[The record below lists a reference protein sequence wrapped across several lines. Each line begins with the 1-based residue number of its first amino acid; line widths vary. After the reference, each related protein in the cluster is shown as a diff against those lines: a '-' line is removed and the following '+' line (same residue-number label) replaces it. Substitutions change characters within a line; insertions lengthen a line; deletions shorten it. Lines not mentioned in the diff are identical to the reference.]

1 MKRLLVVLLLALVAG
16 CSRCGPQKPAGASA
30 QPVERVLPAGAVG
43 AVIVPQLASAG
54 QKLKLIEALKVTGFA
69 AQLQGFGDGKAL
81 ADALVQEVGIDVRSP
96 EALEK
101 AGVDGA
107 RAAGVAALIS
117 GQVYLALPVK
127 DPQKFHGVLEQLA
140 HRRLGAGA
148 GGEQKFGELTV
159 KTFSA
164 RQGQPPKLG
173 YALAHGYAL
182 ITDGAGVG
190 KLAGLAAM
198 TETDSLASDRGYMA
212 QLKQLPAERDVV
224 VYLPTGTPALATA
237 PFTSAA
243 GAVSLT
249 PAGLSVLINATW
261 KGDPAELA
269 MLQPQ
274 TGAQALAGYLP
285 RDAFLVARYTGDPA
299 RLGPWV
305 RDLLGK
311 YLVRAFDEGGFDL
324 KTQVLEQ
331 LKPGL
336 VAALSL
342 SDRPPMDK
350 GLPAFDIRQTN
361 PFTYAH
367 LSAVAPTKSKDAA
380 LPALEKVA
388 ALAPRFGAT
397 MELRTRAEDGQQAMI
412 TTWAQGEG
420 VHFAPKGELL
430 FFASPIQRLDALV
443 KSDGKGDSPVTPLG
457 DDALAVA
464 VDLTRLAASVR
475 ALPDSAWGIG
485 GFAIKATTVRWL
497 DATDDLKGV
506 SLSVGAKDK
515 VVQARLQLTLGGGA
529 AKAP

>member
-1 MKRLLVVLLLALVAG
+1 MKRLSAVLVLALVAG
-16 CSRCGPQKPAGASA
+16 CSKCGRERPAGASG

-43 AVIVPQLASAG
+43 VVIVPSLASAG
-54 QKLKLIEALKVTGFA
+54 QKLKLVEALKVTGFA

-81 ADALVQEVGIDVRSP
+81 ADALISEVGIDVRSA
-96 EALEK
+96 EALEQ

-107 RAAGVAALIS
+107 RPAAVAALIT
-117 GQVYLALPVK
+117 GNLYLALPVK
-127 DPQKFHGVLEQLA
+127 DPQKFHGVVEQLA

-148 GGEQKFGELTV
+148 LAEQKSGEVTV
-159 KTFSA
+159 KTFSS

-173 YALAHGYAL
+173 YVLAHGYAL
-182 ITDGAGVG
+182 LTDGPSVG
-190 KLAGLAAM
+190 RLAGLAAM
-198 TETDSLASDRGYMA
+198 PETDSLASDRHYMA

-237 PFTSAA
+237 PFTSAT
-243 GAVSLT
+243 GAITLNA
-249 PAGLSVLINATW
+249 AGLSVLVNATW

-274 TGAQALAGYLP
+274 PNARALVGYLP
-285 RDAFLVARYTGDPA
+285 ADAFLVARYSGDPA
-299 RLGPWV
+299 RLAPWV
-305 RDLLGK
+305 RGVLGK

-331 LKPGL
+331 LQPGS

-342 SDRPPMDK
+342 SERPPMDK
-350 GLPAFDIRQTN
+350 GMPAFDIHQTN
-361 PFTYAH
+361 PFSYAH
-367 LSAVAPTKSKDAA
+367 LSGVVAAKSGDVA

-397 MELRTRAEDGQQAMI
+397 MELRTRAEDGQKAMV

-430 FFASPIQRLDALV
+430 FFGSPIQRLDALV
-443 KSDGKGDSPVTPLG
+443 KSDGKAESPVKPLG

-464 VDLTRLAASVR
+464 IDLTKLAASVR

-515 VVQARLQLTLGGGA
+515 TVQARLQLTLGGA